1 MAKRRIGVL
10 VSGRGSNLQALI
22 DKIRAGA
29 LPVKIAVVV
38 SDNGAAYALD
48 RARAAGIDACVLER
62 GRFTDKTAF
71 EKALCEKLEN
81 CGAELVAMAGF
92 MRLLG
97 GYFVNR
103 WPLKIMNIHPSL
115 LPSFPGLNAQAQ
127 AINYGAKISGC
138 TVHFVDEGM
147 DTGPVI
153 IQKAAPVLPG
163 DTADSLSARILELE
177 HQAYPEAV
185 RLWAEN
191 RLEVS
196 GRLVKI
202 KGNL

>member
-1 MAKRRIGVL
+1 MADRKIGVL

-22 DKIRAGA
+22 DNIRAGV
-29 LPVKIAVVV
+29 LPVKISVVI
-38 SDNGAAYALD
+38 SDNGAAYALA
-48 RARAAGIDACVLER
+48 RARAAGIAACVIER
-62 GRFTDKTAF
+62 GRFADKAAF
-71 EKALCEKLEN
+71 EKALSEKLEE

-97 GYFVNR
+97 TYFINR
-103 WPLKIMNIHPSL
+103 WPLRIMNIHPSL

-127 AINYGAKISGC
+127 AIEYGAKISGC

-147 DTGPVI
+147 DTGPII
-153 IQKAAPVLPG
+153 IQKAAPVLG
-163 DTADSLSARILELE
+163 NDTEDALSARILEQE
-177 HQAYPEAV
+177 HLAYTEAI

-202 KGNL
+202 K